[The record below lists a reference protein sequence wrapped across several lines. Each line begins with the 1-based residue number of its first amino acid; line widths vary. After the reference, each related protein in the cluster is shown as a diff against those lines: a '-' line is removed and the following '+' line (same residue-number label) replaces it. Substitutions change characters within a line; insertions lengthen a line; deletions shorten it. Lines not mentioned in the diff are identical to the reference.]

1 MDITVNGTVED
12 IIFQSLESGYAVFSV
27 SDNEDE
33 VICVGIVPDLHK
45 GESLRVSGNWA
56 VHPVYGKQLSVEIY
70 EKSIPTT
77 AEGIEKYLAS
87 GVIKGIGKKMAA
99 RIVDK
104 FGETSFYVIEEKP
117 DRLVEI
123 RGITYEKAMR
133 INQVFREQ
141 HELRRAMILLQKFGL
156 SPIYALKIYKKYKG
170 KTFDIVNTNPY
181 QLADDIFGIG
191 FKMADKLAISAGI
204 LENSPHRVKSGL
216 RYVLNSAASDGNVFL
231 PEEALFDRAKELL
244 EVSEE
249 MLKNALQELQIEHKI
264 WREKINEEKVFVYLN
279 MYYYAEISV
288 AKKILE
294 LMIAGEIC
302 DDLHVEVSYQDIE
315 KKYDIELAENQLK
328 AVNDAVKNGVF
339 LMTGG
344 PGTGKT
350 TTINT
355 IIKVFEE
362 AGKEVVLAAPTGRAA
377 KRMTEATGQSA
388 QTIHR
393 LLGINYVDEDSV
405 VQVFSKNEDE
415 PIEADVVIIDESS
428 MVDIL
433 LMNNLLKAISVG
445 TKLILVGDIDQLP
458 SVGAGNVLKDL
469 IKSDIAPVV
478 KLDKIFRQA
487 QESMIVVNA
496 HRINKGEEP
505 LINEKASD
513 FFFVKRAS
521 TVEVVK
527 TIKELVSTR
536 LPSFMD
542 CDAMRDIQVLTPMR
556 KSPIGV
562 LELNKELQQTL
573 NPPSVKKKEKAT
585 RAFIFRE
592 GDKVMQIKNNYNLVW
607 RIIENGHTV
616 DEDMGIFNGD
626 GGIVLRIDDDKEEM
640 VVIFDENK
648 YVIYDFTQIDELELA
663 YAITI
668 HKSQGSEYPIVVI
681 PVHSGPPM
689 LLTRNL
695 LYTAVTRAKSLVVL
709 VGLSE
714 TMNRM
719 IENNKEINRYSS
731 LDVRLRSLYE
741 FINFS
746 G

>member
-1 MDITVNGTVED
+1 MDITVSGTVED
-12 IIFQSLESGYAVFSV
+12 IIFQNSESGYAVFNV
-27 SDNEDE
+27 HNSDEE
-33 VICVGIVPDLHK
+33 TVCVGIVPNLHK
-45 GESLRVSGNWA
+45 GESLKVTGSWV
-56 VHPVYGKQLSVEIY
+56 VHPVYGRQLSIEVY

-77 AEGIEKYLAS
+77 SEGIEKYLAS
-87 GVIKGIGKKMAA
+87 GIIKGIGKKMAA
-99 RIVDK
+99 RIVEK

-123 RGITYEKAMR
+123 KGITYEKAMR

-141 HELRRAMILLQKFGL
+141 HELRRAMIMLQNFGL
-156 SPIYALKIYKKYKG
+156 SPTYALKIYKKYKE

-191 FKMADKLAISAGI
+191 FKLADKLAISAGI
-204 LENSPHRVKSGL
+204 LENSTHRVKSGL
-216 RYVLNSAASDGNVFL
+216 RYVLNSAANDGHVFL
-231 PEEALFDRAKELL
+231 PESILFDKAKELL
-244 EVSEE
+244 EVNDDLIVS
-249 MLKNALQELQIEHKI
+249 ALQELQIEHKV
-264 WREKINEEKVFVYLN
+264 WREKSDNEELLVYLN

-294 LMIAGEIC
+294 LMIAGENC
-302 DDLHVEVSYQDIE
+302 DDMRIMVSSKEIE
-315 KKYDIELAENQLK
+315 KKYGIELAKDQLK
-328 AVNDAVKNGVF
+328 AVNDAVKQGVL

-377 KRMTEATGQSA
+377 KRMTEATGYPA

-393 LLGINYVDEDSV
+393 LLGINYVNEDSV
-405 VQVFSKNEDE
+405 VQTFSKNEDD

-433 LMNNLLKAISVG
+433 LMNSLLKAISIG

-469 IKSDIAPVV
+469 IKSGVV
-478 KLDKIFRQA
+478 SVVRLKKIFRQA

-496 HRINKGEEP
+496 HKINQGEEP
-505 LINEKASD
+505 LINEKTSD
-513 FFFVKRAS
+513 FFFVKRHS
-521 TVEVVK
+521 TSEVVQ
-527 TIKELVSTR
+527 TIKELVSSR

-542 CDAMRDIQVLTPMR
+542 CDAMQDIQVLTPMR

-562 LELNKELQQTL
+562 FDLNKELQQTL
-573 NPPSVKKKEKAT
+573 NPPSIKKKEKLA

-607 RIIENGHTV
+607 KMIENGRTI

-626 GGIVLRIDDDKEEM
+626 GGIVLRIDEDKEEM
-640 VVIFDENK
+640 VVVFDENK
-648 YVIYDFTQIDELELA
+648 YVTYDFTQIDELELA

-681 PVHSGPPM
+681 PVHSGPSM

-695 LYTAVTRAKSLVVL
+695 LYTAVTRAKNLVVL
-709 VGLSE
+709 VGLME

-719 IENNKEINRYSS
+719 MENNREINRYSS

-741 FINFS
+741 FINL
-746 G
+746 